1 MDELRYREELIGG
14 GMSNVKDIDF
24 IISFIFG
31 FLTFF
36 FYQVIKHLCS
46 LKPNPSS
53 LVYWVERCY

>member
-36 FYQVIKHLCS
+36 FL
-46 LKPNPSS
+46 SS
-53 LVYWVERCY
+53 NQALVQFKT